1 MMVNTMNDMSFP
13 PVSPGQDV
21 PVWNGRF
28 FVQSSG
34 TTRVLAYEVGESGW
48 SDELTELHESATESG
63 SHFIDVASRRHAV
76 NELRRT
82 LGSRSS
88 SIMEVG
94 CSAGHLLS
102 DMRAALPHAELT
114 GGDYTLGT
122 LVKLGAR
129 MPDVPL
135 VRFNLADSPLHSD
148 AYDAMVLL
156 NVLEHIED
164 DVTAVRHIAR
174 MLKPGGIVV
183 IEVPAGPEL
192 FDDYD
197 RELRHFRRYRLPG
210 LCNVIEAAGLQIDRS
225 NYLGALIY
233 PAFYVA
239 KKLSQSSPKQ
249 AGDREKHVTRAIGA
263 TSWFNPIGHAIMAL
277 ERMLSRAVGFP
288 RGIRC
293 VVTARKPL

>member
-1 MMVNTMNDMSFP
+1 MNNMTFP
-13 PVSPGQDV
+13 PVSTGEES
-21 PVWNGRF
+21 PVWNGGAFIR
-28 FVQSSG
+28 SG
-34 TTRVLAYEVGESGW
+34 KSTRVLAYEVGESGW

-63 SHFIDVASRRHAV
+63 AHFIDVASRDHAV
-76 NELRRT
+76 NELKRT
-82 LGSRSS
+82 LGTRPV

-94 CSAGHLLS
+94 CSAGHLLA
-102 DMRAALPHAELT
+102 DMRRSLPNATLT

-122 LVKLGAR
+122 LVKLGEK
-129 MPDVPL
+129 MPGIPL
-135 VRFNLADSPLHSD
+135 VRFNLADSPLPSD
-148 AYDAMVLL
+148 TYDAMVLL

-164 DVTAVRHIAR
+164 DVAATKHIAR
-174 MLKPGGIVV
+174 MLKPDGVAV

-197 RELRHFRRYRLPG
+197 RQLQHFRRYTLPG
-210 LCNVIEAAGLQIDRS
+210 ICGVIERAGLVVERR

-239 KKLSQSSPKQ
+239 KKLSQSRPKSASQ
-249 AGDREKHVTRAIGA
+249 REEHVANAIGA
-263 TSWFNPIGHAIMAL
+263 TSRFNVVGHAVMSVEEVMA
-277 ERMLSRAVGFP
+277 RAITFP